1 MRAPEKPQPK
11 EILVLANHSGGLYD
25 FRGALLAA
33 MREYGRVTVATPHN
47 DKWEELASVTDGRI
61 DVPVDRRGVNPVR
74 DWFLLRRYR
83 ALIRKGRPDL
93 VVTYTVKPNIWGGI
107 ACRRA
112 HVPYA
117 VNITGLGSAL
127 ENGGLLRRILLFLYK
142 RALRDARVVFFE
154 NRHDRDV
161 LCAVGVVPAGR
172 DVVLP
177 GAGVNLV
184 RHPALPYPAD
194 GPVHFL
200 FVGRVM
206 REKGIDEFLTA
217 ARRLKAA
224 RGDGVSFEIVGSLEE
239 SYRET
244 LAACE
249 ADGIV
254 TYTGVLA
261 DVTPAYRRAHAVV
274 LPSYHEGMSNVL
286 LEGAASA
293 RPLITSDIPGCREA
307 VVPGKSGLLC
317 PVRDADALY
326 AAMEALSAMPRDAR
340 EAMGQCGRAHM
351 EAHFNKADVVAT
363 TLAALGFPPAP
374 APAPES

>member
-1 MRAPEKPQPK
+1 MRAPKKPQPK

-33 MREYGRVTVATPHN
+33 MRAYGCVTAAVPHN
-47 DKWEELASVTDGRI
+47 DKWEELASVTDGCI

-83 ALIRKGRPDL
+83 ALIRERKPAL

-112 HVPYA
+112 RVPYA
-117 VNITGLGSAL
+117 VNVTGLGTAFERS
-127 ENGGLLRRILLFLYK
+127 GLLRRIVVHLYK
-142 RALRDARVVFFE
+142 KALRGARVVFFE
-154 NRHDRDV
+154 NSHDRDV
-161 LCAVGVVPAGR
+161 LCATGAVPAGR

-177 GAGVNLV
+177 GAGVDLV
-184 RHPALPYPAD
+184 RHPALPYPED

-206 REKGIDEFLTA
+206 REKGVDEFLA
-217 ARRLKAA
+217 AAKRLKAA
-224 RGDGVSFEIVGSLEE
+224 RGDAVTFEIVGSMEE
-239 SYRET
+239 GYRET
-244 LAACE
+244 LDAYAR
-249 ADGIV
+249 DGIV
-254 TYTGVLA
+254 TYTGILP

-307 VVPGKSGLLC
+307 VVTDEDNESGLLC
-317 PVRDADALY
+317 PVHDADALCT
-326 AAMEALSAMPRDAR
+326 AMEALCDRPRDERA
-340 EAMGQCGRAHM
+340 AMGLRGRAHM
-351 EAHFNKADVVAT
+351 EAHFDKADVVRT
-363 TLAALGFPPAP
+363 TLTALGLV
-374 APAPES
+374 